1 MESVHP
7 TSNTRTKIL
16 SSTRM
21 GSEAEVGEARLSDDG
36 GHQAP
41 RAVTKIIIIVR
52 FYVHF
57 TDWVLIVNYVTMIA
71 AAVHSQSVL
80 EFVMVGFPISAE
92 SLSLFLSYYSGYK
105 NKDLTDL
112 LLSFDDCFPDDP
124 YPEQIDVEIEKASKY
139 FYNFPRSLLWLQ
151 VFTMEIYCFIF
162 PITNELMDDYFR
174 PRALPLPS
182 LYPCDWRESRPCF
195 VTIIFIH
202 FLGATY
208 VNWKII
214 AFSEQFYAHVS
225 RQVVLFRH
233 LNHNLNRI
241 LNTIYVENDGSITYT
256 KDKESDHIYIQRQ
269 LKLWVK
275 HHQLVMA
282 TPWIL
287 MRIYFAEDS
296 CWGKCWNC
304 CIFVVWAIGSLLRS
318 NFNFRF
324 NPLSKWKYCDRPKIE
339 NWNGASE
346 KTFSYTHLLRIT
358 SRTSGCLSVCPSVV
372 IYNQRLASGMEGV
385 ALRRFLPRIQ
395 NLWPRG
401 WHLQPIQQSARDAK
415 GLREK

>member
-1 MESVHP
+1 MVELKRINAVEDAKKRSGMSALIGPCGGFRGPLYNEH
-7 TSNTRTKIL
+7 TSKN
-16 SSTRM
+16 
-21 GSEAEVGEARLSDDG
+21 VFF
-36 GHQAP
+36 
-41 RAVTKIIIIVR
+41 R

-282 TPWIL
+282 QYDRLQNLYSWPLFVHFGLVSGALCCSAYATSDDTLDFDANLLCGGFLLGQMLELLYLCRMGDWITIETNEL
-287 MRIYFAEDS
+287 TFALTGVNPTILYPKEAQMLRIILTRMNKAS
-296 CWGKCWNC
+296 V
-304 CIFVVWAIGSLLRS
+304 IRAIGLY
-318 NFNFRF
+318 
-324 NPLSKWKYCDRPKIE
+324 PLNTSTLKMLIQSTY
-339 NWNGASE
+339 
-346 KTFSYTHLLRIT
+346 SYYTMLKK
-358 SRTSGCLSVCPSVV
+358 V
-372 IYNQRLASGMEGV
+372 N
-385 ALRRFLPRIQ
+385 
-395 NLWPRG
+395 RG
-401 WHLQPIQQSARDAK
+401 
-415 GLREK
+415 